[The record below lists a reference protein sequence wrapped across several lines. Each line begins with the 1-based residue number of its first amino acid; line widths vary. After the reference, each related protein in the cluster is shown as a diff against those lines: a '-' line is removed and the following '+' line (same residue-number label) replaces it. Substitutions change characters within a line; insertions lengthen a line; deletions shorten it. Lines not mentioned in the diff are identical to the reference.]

1 MAKETEA
8 APVADTDEWD
18 EVTTGLGTEWDFD
31 KDGVL
36 VAIYQGTKEVAI
48 AEEKQ
53 QTNEDGSKR
62 THALAHTFATVSSGE
77 LVFVWG
83 SALLD
88 EAFTEIGF
96 DDKVKV
102 EFQGRE
108 NFTAGDGK
116 PRQVKRYRVHK
127 AKIN

>member
-8 APVADTDEWD
+8 TPVDTNEWE
-18 EVTTGLGTEWDFD
+18 EVTTGLGNEWDFE
-31 KDGVL
+31 KGPL
-36 VAIYQGTKEVAI
+36 VGIYQGTKEVAI
-48 AEEKQ
+48 KEDKQ
-53 QTNEDGSKR
+53 QTNDDGTKR
-62 THALAHTFATVSSGE
+62 TTALAHTFATVGDGE

-96 DDKVKV
+96 DDKVRV

-108 NFTAGDGK
+108 NFSGGDGK
-116 PRQVKRYRVHK
+116 PRQVKRFRVHK
-127 AKIN
+127 AKKN